1 MDTVSAECNGGSVI
15 RKHTAEVITWANQPV
30 FIMCAT
36 YKPRGYGKRFKRMR
50 SVKGDEML
58 YSGHMEFP
66 RPMSCHLRREHVSV
80 SLLVATTSGTCV
92 EVLGIDK
99 CCFNNTTV

>member
-1 MDTVSAECNGGSVI
+1 
-15 RKHTAEVITWANQPV
+15 
-30 FIMCAT
+30 
-36 YKPRGYGKRFKRMR
+36 
-50 SVKGDEML
+50 ML

-99 CCFNNTTV
+99 CCFNNTAV